1 MRPGCYTPTMQRFEI
16 LPHTADVR
24 IKATGSTRA
33 GLMTAALKGMF
44 AAAGPRMKEGA
55 ETLER
60 PFTLSATDFPSLLV
74 DVLNEAVSLS
84 DTHREAY
91 EDIRFTLAT
100 DKKTEGVFVGRPVEG
115 FETQIKAATHHD
127 LDIVKNPEGQ
137 WETVIVFD
145 A

>member
-1 MRPGCYTPTMQRFEI
+1 MQRFEI
-16 LPHTADVR
+16 LPHTADIR

-33 GLMTAALKGMF
+33 GLMTAALKGMS
-44 AAAGPRMKEGA
+44 AAAGPRAKEGVEA
-55 ETLER
+55 VER
-60 PFTLSATDFPSLLV
+60 PFSLSADDFPSLLV
-74 DVLNEAVSLS
+74 DLLNEAVSLS

-100 DKKTEGVFVGRPVEG
+100 DKKAEGAFVGRPIEA

-127 LDIVKNPEGQ
+127 LDIVKNAEGQ
-137 WETVIVFD
+137 WEAVIVFD